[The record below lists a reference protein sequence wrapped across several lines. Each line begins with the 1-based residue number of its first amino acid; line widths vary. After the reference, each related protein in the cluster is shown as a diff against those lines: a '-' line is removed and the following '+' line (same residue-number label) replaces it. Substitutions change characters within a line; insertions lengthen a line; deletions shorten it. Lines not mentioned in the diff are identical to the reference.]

1 MDLLRVETELKKRLA
16 YPYKWGRKQS
26 DDWDA
31 KTSFI
36 YTTYSF
42 EKLLEKT
49 ASFDEKVRNYALNRW
64 YNFWSAE
71 AVENLFSLHE
81 KVTSNINKF
90 DKLIDFTINTTC
102 FDHKTTVFPSGFNQT
117 VAYAKNNPAE
127 LIHWLYLN
135 QSQESRKHLKNRL
148 FIILVE
154 KNKEHWKLKAEIKL
168 LKTEIDTYVEN
179 FNSENLFQL
188 NLENNTILSDLIWVE
203 N

>member
-16 YPYKWGRKQS
+16 CPYNWGRKQS
-26 DDWDA
+26 DEWDA

-42 EKLLEKT
+42 EKLIEKT
-49 ASFDEKVRNYALNRW
+49 NSFDENVRDYALNRW

-81 KVTSNINKF
+81 KVTPNINKF

-102 FDHKTTVFPSGFNQT
+102 FDHKTTVFPTGFNQT
-117 VAYAKNNPAE
+117 IAYAKNNPAE
-127 LIHWLYLN
+127 LIQWLYLN

-148 FIILVE
+148 FIVLVE

-168 LKTEIDTYVEN
+168 LKSEIDTYVEN

-188 NLENNTILSDLIWVE
+188 NLENNIILSDLIWVE

>member
-1 MDLLRVETELKKRLA
+1 MDLSRVETELKKRLA

-49 ASFDEKVRNYALNRW
+49 AYFDETVRDYALNRW

-81 KVTSNINKF
+81 KVTPNINKF

-102 FDHKTTVFPSGFNQT
+102 FDHKTTVFPIGFNQT

-127 LIHWLYLN
+127 LIRWLYLN

-148 FIILVE
+148 FIVLVE

-168 LKTEIDTYVEN
+168 LKTEIDNYVEN

-188 NLENNTILSDLIWVE
+188 HLENNTILSDLIWVE

>member
-49 ASFDEKVRNYALNRW
+49 ASFDETVRDYALNRW

-81 KVTSNINKF
+81 KVTPNINKF

-102 FDHKTTVFPSGFNQT
+102 FDHKTTVFPIGFNQS

-127 LIHWLYLN
+127 LIRWLYLN

-148 FIILVE
+148 FIVLVE
-154 KNKEHWKLKAEIKL
+154 KNKEHWKLKAEIQL
-168 LKTEIDTYVEN
+168 LKSEIDKFVEN
-179 FNSENLFQL
+179 FDSEKLIQISL
-188 NLENNTILSDLIWVE
+188 KNNTIISELIWVE

>member
-1 MDLLRVETELKKRLA
+1 MDLVRVETELKKRLIH
-16 YPYKWGRKQS
+16 PYKWGRKQS

-49 ASFDEKVRNYALNRW
+49 TSFDEEVRNYALNRW

-81 KVTSNINKF
+81 KVKPNINKF

-102 FDHKTTVFPSGFNQT
+102 FDHKTTVFPMGFNQT

-127 LIHWLYLN
+127 LIQWLYLN

-148 FIILVE
+148 FIVLVE

-168 LKTEIDTYVEN
+168 LKSEIDTYVEN
-179 FNSENLFQL
+179 FNSANLFQL
-188 NLENNTILSDLIWVE
+188 QLENNTILSDLIWVE

>member
-16 YPYKWGRKQS
+16 HPYKWGRKQS

-49 ASFDEKVRNYALNRW
+49 TSFDETVRDYALNRW

-81 KVTSNINKF
+81 KVTPNINKF

-102 FDHKTTVFPSGFNQT
+102 FDHKTTVFPIGFNQT
-117 VAYAKNNPAE
+117 VAYAKTNPTE
-127 LIHWLYLN
+127 LIQWLYLN

-148 FIILVE
+148 FIVLVE
-154 KNKEHWKLKAEIKL
+154 KNKEHWKLKSEIKL
-168 LKTEIDTYVEN
+168 LKSEIDTYVEN
-179 FNSENLFQL
+179 FDSENLFQL

>member
-16 YPYKWGRKQS
+16 HPYKWGRKQS

-49 ASFDEKVRNYALNRW
+49 TSFDETVRDYALNRW

-81 KVTSNINKF
+81 KVTPNINKF

-102 FDHKTTVFPSGFNQT
+102 FDHKTTVFPIGFNQT

-127 LIHWLYLN
+127 LIQWLYLN

-148 FIILVE
+148 FIVLVE
-154 KNKEHWKLKAEIKL
+154 KNKEHWKLKSEIKL
-168 LKTEIDTYVEN
+168 LKSEIDTYVEN
-179 FNSENLFQL
+179 FDSETLFQL
-188 NLENNTILSDLIWVE
+188 NLENNTILSDLIWVV

>member
-1 MDLLRVETELKKRLA
+1 MDLLRVETELKKRLI

-36 YTTYSF
+36 YSTYTF
-42 EKLLEKT
+42 DKLIEKT
-49 ASFDEKVRNYALNRW
+49 TALEQDIRDYALNRW

-81 KVTSNINKF
+81 KVTINKNKF
-90 DKLIDFTINTTC
+90 DKLVDFSINTIC
-102 FDHKTTVFPSGFNQT
+102 FDHKTTVFPMGFNQSI
-117 VAYAKNNPAE
+117 AYAKNNPAE
-127 LIHWLYLN
+127 LIQWLYKN
-135 QSQESRKHLKNRL
+135 QSQEGRKHLKNRL
-148 FIILVE
+148 FIVLID
-154 KNKEHWKLKAEIKL
+154 KHNEHWKLKAEINL
-168 LKTEIDTYVEN
+168 LKSAIDTYVEN
-179 FNSENLFQL
+179 FNSDSLFKL

>member
-16 YPYKWGRKQS
+16 HHYKWGRKQS

-36 YTTYSF
+36 YTTYTF

-49 ASFDEKVRNYALNRW
+49 SSFDEEVRNYALNRW

-81 KVTSNINKF
+81 KVTPNINKF

-102 FDHKTTVFPSGFNQT
+102 FDHKTTVFPVGFKQT

-127 LIHWLYLN
+127 LIQWLYLN

-168 LKTEIDTYVEN
+168 LKSEIDTYVEN
-179 FNSENLFQL
+179 FNSENLIQL

>member
-1 MDLLRVETELKKRLA
+1 MDLLRVETELKKRLV

-49 ASFDEKVRNYALNRW
+49 TSFDETVRDYALNRW

-81 KVTSNINKF
+81 KVTPNISKF
-90 DKLIDFTINTTC
+90 DKFIAFTINTTC
-102 FDHKTTVFPSGFNQT
+102 FDHKTTVFPIGFNQT
-117 VAYAKNNPAE
+117 IAYAKNNPAE
-127 LIHWLYLN
+127 LIQWLYLN

-148 FIILVE
+148 FIVLVE

-168 LKTEIDTYVEN
+168 LKSEIDTYVKN
-179 FNSENLFQL
+179 FNSEKLFQL

>member
-1 MDLLRVETELKKRLA
+1 MDLFRVETELKKRLA

-49 ASFDEKVRNYALNRW
+49 TSFDEKVRDYALNRW

-81 KVTSNINKF
+81 KVTPNINKF
-90 DKLIDFTINTTC
+90 DKLIDFSINTTC
-102 FDHKTTVFPSGFNQT
+102 FDHKTTVFPTGFNQT
-117 VAYAKNNPAE
+117 IAYAKNNPAE
-127 LIHWLYLN
+127 LIQWLYLN

-148 FIILVE
+148 FIVLVE
-154 KNKEHWKLKAEIKL
+154 KNKEHWKLKSEIKL

>member
-1 MDLLRVETELKKRLA
+1 MDLLRVENELKKRLV

-42 EKLLEKT
+42 EKLLEKI
-49 ASFDEKVRNYALNRW
+49 ASFDETVRDYALNRW

-81 KVTSNINKF
+81 KVTPNKNKL

-102 FDHKTTVFPSGFNQT
+102 FDHKTTVFPIGFNQT

-127 LIHWLYLN
+127 LIQWLYLN

-148 FIILVE
+148 FIVLVE

-168 LKTEIDTYVEN
+168 LKTEIDAYVKN

>member
-1 MDLLRVETELKKRLA
+1 MDLLRVETELKKRLI

-42 EKLLEKT
+42 EKVLEKT
-49 ASFDEKVRNYALNRW
+49 VSLDEKVRDYALNRW

-81 KVTSNINKF
+81 KVTPNINKF

-102 FDHKTTVFPSGFNQT
+102 FDHKTTVFPIGFNQT
-117 VAYAKNNPAE
+117 VAYAKNNPVE
-127 LIHWLYLN
+127 LIQWLYLN

-148 FIILVE
+148 FIVLVD